1 MRTSSAS
8 RPFQRHSRYLLVL
21 ATATL
26 LAACSRP
33 APPEEPVRSVKLLT
47 VGVGALQSNLEYS
60 AEVRAR
66 VESRLGF
73 RVAGKIV
80 QRQAELGQRVKA
92 GQVLAQLDPKDYQ
105 LAADA
110 ARAQLAA
117 ATTQRDLA
125 AADFKRYQALKD
137 QNFISGAELERRDAT
152 LKGAQATLDQ
162 ARAQLSS
169 QGNQAAY
176 TTLVADV
183 SGVVT
188 GIDAEP
194 GQVVAAGTPVVR
206 IAQDGPRDV
215 VFAVPEDKVAQ
226 IEQGSEVAV
235 RGWAGGEPMAGRVRE
250 VAASA
255 DPATRTYQVK
265 VAIEGAQAPALG
277 STVYVTPKALSH
289 AGLAA
294 IKLPTSALRQQ
305 GQATA
310 VWVYDAASGTVKS
323 QVVQIATADG
333 NEAVV
338 AAGLT
343 PGMQVV
349 ATGVHVLSPGQ
360 KVTIYQQKVA
370 QAPVS
375 KAQTAPNS
383 VVVPAL
389 PGNLATTGAGPA
401 IAPAASA
408 APAPATASAAH

>member
-1 MRTSSAS
+1 MRTSSTS
-8 RPFQRHSRYLLVL
+8 WPFNRHSRPLLMLASVL
-21 ATATL
+21 L

-47 VGVGALQSNLEYS
+47 VGVGAVDTTLEY
-60 AEVRAR
+60 AGEVRAR

-80 QRQAELGQRVKA
+80 QRQAELGQHVRA
-92 GQVLAQLDPKDYQ
+92 GQVLAQLDPRDYQ

-110 ARAQLAA
+110 ARAQMAA
-117 ATTQRDLA
+117 AATQRDLA

-152 LKGAQATLDQ
+152 LKGAQASLDQ

-169 QGNQAAY
+169 QGNQANY

-206 IAQDGPRDV
+206 IAQDGARDV

-226 IEQGSEVAV
+226 ITQGSDVAV
-235 RGWAGGEPMAGRVRE
+235 RGWSGGAPLAGRVRE

-255 DPATRTYQVK
+255 DPSTRTFQVK
-265 VAIEGAQAPALG
+265 VAIDGAQAPALG
-277 STVYVTPKALSH
+277 STVYVTPQALSH
-289 AGLAA
+289 AGMAV
-294 IKLPTSALRQQ
+294 IKLPTTALRQQ

-338 AAGLT
+338 ASGLT

-360 KVTIYQQKVA
+360 KVTIYQPKVA

-375 KAQTAPNS
+375 KAQTAPDS
-383 VVVPAL
+383 VAMPVVPTVPASAA
-389 PGNLATTGAGPA
+389 ATPA
-401 IAPAASA
+401 AASPSASATAAASA
-408 APAPATASAAH
+408 TQ